1 MNCDNC
7 DIVSAHCRRRHRHH
21 RRRRQAVRIVN
32 QSRRKT
38 QAVRR
43 RRGLYIRSLY
53 INGSGVGRV
62 FDSAVG
68 VTFDSVFCDDCATVL
83 ANVL

>member
-7 DIVSAHCRRRHRHH
+7 DIVSAHCRYRHRHH

-43 RRGLYIRSLY
+43 RRGLYI
-53 INGSGVGRV
+53 NGSGVGRV

-68 VTFDSVFCDDCATVL
+68 VAFDSVFCDDCATVL
-83 ANVL
+83 TNVL